1 MPKGIKLIAST
12 NIFLACIF
20 LLNLLFMERAQL
32 SYPFASYINLIGAAT
47 LLLVA
52 LIVLFRISK
61 LVGFARLLIYV
72 LALALGLQA
81 MLTIKFLFSFY
92 GAFTIVVDVIVIFY
106 AIGVRGYLAS
116 EHVTTYFSGTKS
128 S

>member
-1 MPKGIKLIAST
+1 MQK
-12 NIFLACIF
+12 
-20 LLNLLFMERAQL
+20 AQL
-32 SYPFASYINLIGAAT
+32 SYPFSSYINLVSAAV
-47 LLLVA
+47 LMLVA
-52 LIVLFRISK
+52 LVALFRFGK
-61 LVGFARLLIYV
+61 LLGFARLLIYV

-92 GAFTIVVDVIVIFY
+92 GAFTIVVDVVVIFY

-116 EHVTTYFSGTKS
+116 EHVATYFSGTKS